1 MREIKGNWNSS
12 LKGNILSV
20 EDVKMKW
27 TAIQLHCSLSYT
39 PNYQYKMYKSI
50 IIALSFDPMAYK
62 ASAKPPWSQMSQR
75 KECRFARPKKE
86 VNMWKLTNLEWVL
99 AVYVL
104 MEFDGICRGDWEQQL
119 QHLNTSHSNLHFTQK
134 KNNAKLLPFD
144 RWLEFEYMLCKV
156 SFYENSPT
164 PTSQLTSG
172 ENKIELLRRV
182 HCHIS
187 LLKL

>member
-1 MREIKGNWNSS
+1 
-12 LKGNILSV
+12 
-20 EDVKMKW
+20 
-27 TAIQLHCSLSYT
+27 
-39 PNYQYKMYKSI
+39 
-50 IIALSFDPMAYK
+50 
-62 ASAKPPWSQMSQR
+62 
-75 KECRFARPKKE
+75 
-86 VNMWKLTNLEWVL
+86 
-99 AVYVL
+99 
-104 MEFDGICRGDWEQQL
+104 MEFVEATESSSCSILIPAILTCI
-119 QHLNTSHSNLHFTQK
+119 SHKK